1 MEAFLSVNIEEG
13 LSLTFLEETLQ
24 QYKILLPHL
33 LFTSPFPG
41 TTVPLA
47 EQKAFHS
54 TDTFLTFLSL
64 ALLAV
69 T

>member
-1 MEAFLSVNIEEG
+1 MEAFHFVNIEEG

-24 QYKILLPHL
+24 KYKILLPHL
-33 LFTSPFPG
+33 VLTSPFPE

-54 TDTFLTFLSL
+54 GDTFLTFPSL